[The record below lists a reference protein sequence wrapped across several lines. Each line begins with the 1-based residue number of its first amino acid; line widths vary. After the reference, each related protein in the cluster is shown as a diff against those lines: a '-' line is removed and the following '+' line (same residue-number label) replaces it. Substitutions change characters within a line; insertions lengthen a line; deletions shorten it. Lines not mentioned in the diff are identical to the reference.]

1 MPCDIQ
7 IMSFELKQMAW
18 PGWFSREHFDIM
30 EKYVPLWCASMVCI
44 HSALG
49 VGDTFVGNDDQGA

>member
-1 MPCDIQ
+1 MR

-18 PGWFSREHFDIM
+18 PGWFSSEHFDIM